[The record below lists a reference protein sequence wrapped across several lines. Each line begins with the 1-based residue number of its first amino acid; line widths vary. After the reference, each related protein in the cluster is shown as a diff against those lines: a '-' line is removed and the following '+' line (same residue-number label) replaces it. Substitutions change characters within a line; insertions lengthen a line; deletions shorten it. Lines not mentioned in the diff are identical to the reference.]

1 MAAALAWIIVGEEVR
16 AVKRTLCWALLALA
30 ILALGYLGVGL
41 FVATRLTVPDRQPL
55 ERTPADEDL
64 DFSEVSF
71 ESSDGLELKGW
82 WIPGDDLSRAVVLV
96 HGLDASKSSL
106 YVLKTAPIYVRA
118 GYGVLMLDP
127 RGHGESEG
135 DLTSLGYQ
143 EVRDVQGALCWLEE
157 RGFEPGEVV
166 LHGWSMGGA
175 AVVRSAPG
183 TGVAA
188 VVEESG
194 YADLPLLLRDAL
206 PHNSGL
212 PAFFN
217 PGIFLMAKLFLDFDP
232 WAVRP
237 EEEAKEL
244 SEEGVPFLII
254 HSPDDEAV
262 PFEHARLFAG
272 AYPEARL
279 WEVEGYDHVAA
290 NTHPEYQQRLLD
302 FLDEL

>member
-1 MAAALAWIIVGEEVR
+1 MLR
-16 AVKRTLCWALLALA
+16 WALLVLA
-30 ILALGYLGVGL
+30 VLALGYLGIGL
-41 FVATRLTVPDRQPL
+41 FVATRLTVPDRQSV

-71 ESSDGLELKGW
+71 ESSDGLDLKGW
-82 WIPGDDLSRAVVLV
+82 WVPGDDSSRAVVLV
-96 HGLDASKSSL
+96 HGLGASKSSD
-106 YVLKTAPIYVRA
+106 YVLETAPIYSQA
-118 GYGVLMLDP
+118 GYCVLMLDL

-135 DLTSLGYQ
+135 DRTSLGYQ
-143 EVRDVQGALCWLEE
+143 EVRDVRGALSWLEE

-175 AVVRSAPG
+175 TVVRSAPG
-183 TGVAA
+183 MSVAA

-206 PHNSGL
+206 PESSGL

-237 EEEAKEL
+237 EEDAKRLSDEA
-244 SEEGVPFLII
+244 VPFLIV
-254 HSPDDEAV
+254 HSLDDEAV
-262 PFEHARLFAG
+262 PFEHARLFAQ
-272 AYPEARL
+272 AYPEARR
-279 WEVEGYDHVAA
+279 WEVEGYEHVAA
-290 NTHPEYQQRLLD
+290 YTHPEYQKRLLD
-302 FLDEL
+302 FLDEAVASASEKPRRNES